1 MAAKHLSFGWW
12 SLLLFLTLGVVLEGL
27 HGFKAGLYLDVSNST
42 RRLMW
47 TLAHAHG
54 TLFALVHI
62 AFAVTLPLVPGW
74 TPKPRS
80 LASGCLL
87 GGSILIPSG
96 FFLGGMFFYGADP
109 GLGIV
114 LVPLGALLLFLAVF
128 LTALAIS
135 RALPASAAMGKSPSS
150 PKAK

>member
-1 MAAKHLSFGWW
+1 V
-12 SLLLFLTLGVVLEGL
+12 LF
-27 HGFKAGLYLDVSNST
+27 
-42 RRLMW
+42 
-47 TLAHAHG
+47 
-54 TLFALVHI
+54 
-62 AFAVTLPLVPGW
+62 
-74 TPKPRS
+74 RS
-80 LASGCLL
+80 
-87 GGSILIPSG
+87 
-96 FFLGGMFFYGADP
+96 YGADP